1 MISVRPQGLT
11 SSLDPL
17 GSARVRLHRITPSLF
32 ILDFSELSS
41 ADSKNQHEQIF
52 NYYCNRRLIETAS
65 LYSEYLPNMPDI
77 RMDDS
82 ASQNLSTFLGH
93 VKTSGAPPVYVII
106 DEYDNFVNQL
116 ITRHD
121 DHLYYQITSGIVSS
135 GPITKFSK
143 QADKPVQ

>member
-1 MISVRPQGLT
+1 
-11 SSLDPL
+11 
-17 GSARVRLHRITPSLF
+17 
-32 ILDFSELSS
+32 
-41 ADSKNQHEQIF
+41 
-52 NYYCNRRLIETAS
+52 
-65 LYSEYLPNMPDI
+65 MPDI